1 MLCNPTTGLGY
12 LVGPIVG
19 GAFWRVTHRANL
31 PLIEAR
37 DREFYNHIV
46 KNRANPAAQSAT
58 NPVPDYY
65 GMQVSITIRHLETND
80 VTGEKVGS
88 LHQYRQWLRDQ
99 SKYKKKARW
108 LEEE

>member
-1 MLCNPTTGLGY
+1 MQYSTGLGY

-19 GAFWRVTHRANL
+19 GTFWRMTHRANL

-65 GMQVSITIRHLETND
+65 GMILAYSNYV
-80 VTGEKVGS
+80 V
-88 LHQYRQWLRDQ
+88 
-99 SKYKKKARW
+99 SKYCYR
-108 LEEE
+108 